1 MDLSNVPSTIIF
13 TVIYNAIYRLLQ
25 FLMRRY
31 AIEHQIG
38 LFLKKQC
45 VSCSRQRFA
54 LNPLKSVTE
63 ELID

>member
-1 MDLSNVPSTIIF
+1 MDLSNVPSTIIL

-25 FLMRRY
+25 FLMRY

-38 LFLKKQC
+38 LFLMKQC
-45 VSCSRQRFA
+45 VSCSRQRCA